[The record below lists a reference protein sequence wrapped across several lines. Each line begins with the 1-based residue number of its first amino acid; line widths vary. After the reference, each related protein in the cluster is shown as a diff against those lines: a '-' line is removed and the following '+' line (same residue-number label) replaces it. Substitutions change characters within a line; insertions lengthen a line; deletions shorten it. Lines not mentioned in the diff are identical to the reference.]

1 MRCAIENL
9 KIPHAYSSA
18 SSYITAS
25 MGLLCKNADKINDMD
40 EVYKEADDLLYK
52 AKESGRNKV
61 AVNS

>member
-1 MRCAIENL
+1 
-9 KIPHAYSSA
+9 
-18 SSYITAS
+18 
-25 MGLLCKNADKINDMD
+25 MGLVCKNADKINDMD